1 MKDQK
6 DNSTLEMLDMPK
18 KRGRPV
24 TGTAKSNAA
33 RQAAYRARKAKE
45 SVTVTIN
52 RGLLDEL
59 DAHLVCIRDGMSVQV
74 LDAEAASALL
84 RALRQATSVQLPPV
98 DA

>member
-1 MKDQK
+1 MKDQR
-6 DNSTLEMLDMPK
+6 DNATLEMLDMPK

-24 TGTAKSNAA
+24 TGTAKSNSA
-33 RQAAYRARKAKE
+33 RQAAYRARKAAQ

-52 RGLLDEL
+52 RGLLDDL